1 MSSPR
6 AATSVAIRIGTFCC
20 RKSSRAASRAPWPLS
35 PWMAPTFQPAR
46 RRSPSSRE
54 HSFLY
59 RPKTITRLRPSWYR
73 SSSCCSR
80 APRSRSP
87 ITSTHCETRALAASL
102 DPPIVTRTGRSRNSA
117 ASSRTSRGHVA
128 ENMAVRRPPAA
139 APGAGQAPMIARM
152 SCSNPRSSMRSA
164 SSRTRYVTR
173 RRFVVP
179 PSRWSINRPGVATT
193 ISTPARRSAT
203 CARFGTPPYTHVF
216 LMPLLPP
223 NLSHSSL
230 ICRASSR
237 VGATT
242 RTIGPSPGCRYG

>member
-1 MSSPR
+1 M
-6 AATSVAIRIGTFCC
+6 
-20 RKSSRAASRAPWPLS
+20 KSAASRWISRGKVALN
-35 PWMAPTFQPAR
+35 MKVC
-46 RRSPSSRE
+46 RSRGM
-54 HSFLY
+54 
-59 RPKTITRLRPSWYR
+59 
-73 SSSCCSR
+73 SSC
-80 APRSRSP
+80 
-87 ITSTHCETRALAASL
+87 ST
-102 DPPIVTRTGRSRNSA
+102 
-117 ASSRTSRGHVA
+117 
-128 ENMAVRRPPAA
+128 MRRIC
-139 APGAGQAPMIARM
+139 GSKPM
-152 SCSNPRSSMRSA
+152 SSMRSA

-179 PSRWSINRPGVATT
+179 PSRWSISRPGVATT

-242 RTIGPSPGCRYG
+242 RTIGPSPGCRYGCALMWTIAGRRKANVLPDPVAEMPTMSLPSRAIGQPWLWMGVGAVKRYFITSRRMYSGIEASSKVRQGLGMPWPSMII